1 MYRIPKTHRCNFK
14 SCIYNSKPLHDYH
27 VIIILLMGGCIMND
41 INKKGL
47 STTLLCCLIWG
58 LLPLYWALLNQVS
71 SFSVLSHRIIWSGF
85 WMFFL
90 VIATGRQQ
98 LRMDIQL
105 LRTHLTQLGLL
116 LLAAILISI
125 NWFTYIWAVT
135 NQHVLDTSLGY
146 YINPLLNVLLGI
158 LIYKERLLW
167 PQKLSIA
174 IAILG
179 VAIMTVQMGTLPI
192 VSIILAVSFSLYGA
206 VKKRLT
212 IHPFSSI
219 AFEAW
224 LVTPVALWYLAAMDT
239 TSWAFIE
246 NLTPTGLLLIGAG
259 LTTSIPLILFSY
271 GARLLPLNILGFL
284 QYLSPTM
291 GFFLAIFYFGES
303 FGTAQLIAFGCI
315 WVALVL
321 FTLSNQITTRSKLK

>member
-1 MYRIPKTHRCNFK
+1 MLRYH
-14 SCIYNSKPLHDYH
+14 HD
-27 VIIILLMGGCIMND
+27 IICLLVGGRIMND

-174 IAILG
+174 IAFLG

-192 VSIILAVSFSLYGA
+192 VSIILAVSFSIYGA

-224 LVTPVALWYLAAMDT
+224 LVTPMALWYLAVMDT

-271 GARLLPLNILGFL
+271 GAHLLPLNILGFL

-321 FTLSNQITTRSKLK
+321 FTLSNQMTTRIKIKK

>member
-1 MYRIPKTHRCNFK
+1 
-14 SCIYNSKPLHDYH
+14 
-27 VIIILLMGGCIMND
+27 MNE

-98 LRMDIQL
+98 LRMDIQI
-105 LRTHLTQLGLL
+105 LRTHLTHLGLL
-116 LLAAILISI
+116 LLADILISI

-158 LIYKERLLW
+158 LIYKESLLW

-179 VAIMTVQMGTLPI
+179 VAIMTVQLGTLPI
-192 VSIILAVSFSLYGA
+192 VSIVLAVSFSLYGA

-224 LVTPVALWYLAAMDT
+224 LVTPVALWYLTAIDT
-239 TSWAFIE
+239 TSWTFIE

-321 FTLSNQITTRSKLK
+321 FTLSNQMTTRIKIKK

>member
-1 MYRIPKTHRCNFK
+1 
-14 SCIYNSKPLHDYH
+14 
-27 VIIILLMGGCIMND
+27 MNE

-71 SFSVLSHRIIWSGF
+71 SFSVLAHRIIWSGI

-90 VIATGRQQ
+90 IVITGRQQ
-98 LRMDIQL
+98 LRIDIHY
-105 LRTHLTQLGLL
+105 LRDHLTQLGLL
-116 LLAAILISI
+116 VLAAILISI

-146 YINPLLNVLLGI
+146 YINPLFNVLLGI
-158 LIYKERLLW
+158 IIYKETLLW
-167 PQKLSIA
+167 PQKLSIV
-174 IAILG
+174 IALLG
-179 VAIMTVQMGTLPI
+179 ITLMTYELGTLPI
-192 VSIILAVSFSLYGA
+192 ISIVLALSFGLYGA
-206 VKKRLT
+206 VKKRLA

-224 LVTPVALWYLAAMDT
+224 LVTPIALWYVLTVDT
-239 TSWAFIE
+239 TSWAFIK
-246 NLTPTGLLLIGAG
+246 NITPTGLLLVGAG
-259 LTTSIPLILFSY
+259 LTTSVPLILFSY
-271 GARLLPLNILGFL
+271 GARLLPLNVLGFL

-303 FGTAQLIAFGCI
+303 FGVAQLVAFGCI
-315 WVALVL
+315 WVALIL
-321 FTLSNQITTRSKLK
+321 FSLSNQITTRIKIKK

>member
-1 MYRIPKTHRCNFK
+1 
-14 SCIYNSKPLHDYH
+14 
-27 VIIILLMGGCIMND
+27 MND

-71 SFSVLSHRIIWSGF
+71 SFSVLSHRIIWSGV

-90 VIATGRQQ
+90 IIITGRQQ
-98 LRMDIQL
+98 LRIDIHY
-105 LRTHLTQLGLL
+105 LRTNLTQLGLL
-116 LLAAILISI
+116 LLAAMLISI

-158 LIYKERLLW
+158 VIYKETLLW
-167 PQKLSIA
+167 SQKLSIA
-174 IAILG
+174 IAVLG
-179 VAIMTVQMGTLPI
+179 VSIMTYELGSLPI
-192 VSIILAVSFSLYGA
+192 ISIVLAVTFSLYGA
-206 VKKRLT
+206 IKKHLT

-219 AFEAW
+219 AMEAW
-224 LVTPVALWYLAAMDT
+224 LITPIALWYVLTVDT
-239 TSWAFIE
+239 TSWSFIE
-246 NLTPTGLLLIGAG
+246 NMTPTGLLLVASG
-259 LTTSIPLILFSY
+259 LTTSVPLILFSY
-271 GARLLPLNILGFL
+271 GARLLPLNVLGFL

-303 FGTAQLIAFGCI
+303 FGTAQLTAFGCI

-321 FTLSNQITTRSKLK
+321 FSLSNRITTRISLKK

>member
-1 MYRIPKTHRCNFK
+1 
-14 SCIYNSKPLHDYH
+14 
-27 VIIILLMGGCIMND
+27 MND

-71 SFSVLSHRIIWSGF
+71 SFSVLSHRIIWSGV

-90 VIATGRQQ
+90 VIITGRQQ
-98 LRMDIQL
+98 LRIDIHY
-105 LRTHLTQLGLL
+105 LRTNLTQLGLL
-116 LLAAILISI
+116 LLAAMLISI

-158 LIYKERLLW
+158 VIYKETLLW
-167 PQKLSIA
+167 SQKLSIA
-174 IAILG
+174 IAVLG
-179 VAIMTVQMGTLPI
+179 VSIMTYELGSLPI
-192 VSIILAVSFSLYGA
+192 ISIVLAVTFSLYGA
-206 VKKRLT
+206 IKKRLT

-224 LVTPVALWYLAAMDT
+224 LITPIALWYVLTVDT
-239 TSWAFIE
+239 TSWSFIE
-246 NLTPTGLLLIGAG
+246 NMTPTGLLLVCSG
-259 LTTSIPLILFSY
+259 LTTSVPLILFSY
-271 GARLLPLNILGFL
+271 GARLLPLNVLGFL

-303 FGTAQLIAFGCI
+303 FGTAQLTAFGCI

-321 FTLSNQITTRSKLK
+321 FSLSKRITTIRKM

>member
-1 MYRIPKTHRCNFK
+1 
-14 SCIYNSKPLHDYH
+14 
-27 VIIILLMGGCIMND
+27 MND

-47 STTLLCCLIWG
+47 SATLLCCLIWG

-71 SFSVLSHRIIWSGF
+71 SFSVLSHRIIWSGV

-90 VIATGRQQ
+90 VIITGRQQ
-98 LRMDIQL
+98 LRIDIHY
-105 LRTHLTQLGLL
+105 LRTNLTQLGLL
-116 LLAAILISI
+116 LLAAMLISI

-158 LIYKERLLW
+158 VIYKETLLW
-167 PQKLSIA
+167 SQKISIA
-174 IAILG
+174 IAVLG
-179 VAIMTVQMGTLPI
+179 VSIMTYELGSLPI
-192 VSIILAVSFSLYGA
+192 ISIVLAVTFSLYGA
-206 VKKRLT
+206 IKKRLT

-219 AFEAW
+219 AMEAW
-224 LVTPVALWYLAAMDT
+224 LITPIALWYVLTVDT
-239 TSWAFIE
+239 TSWPFIE
-246 NLTPTGLLLIGAG
+246 TMTPTGLLLVCSG
-259 LTTSIPLILFSY
+259 LTTSVPLILFSY
-271 GARLLPLNILGFL
+271 GARLLPLNVLGFL

-321 FTLSNQITTRSKLK
+321 FSLSNRITTIRKI

>member
-1 MYRIPKTHRCNFK
+1 
-14 SCIYNSKPLHDYH
+14 
-27 VIIILLMGGCIMND
+27 MNE

-71 SFSVLSHRIIWSGF
+71 SFSVLAHRIIWSGI

-90 VIATGRQQ
+90 IVITGRQQ
-98 LRMDIQL
+98 LRIDIHY
-105 LRTHLTQLGLL
+105 LRDNLTQLGLL
-116 LLAAILISI
+116 VLAAVLISI

-146 YINPLLNVLLGI
+146 YINPLVNVLLGI
-158 LIYKERLLW
+158 IIYKETLLW
-167 PQKLSIA
+167 PQKLSIV
-174 IAILG
+174 IALLG
-179 VAIMTVQMGTLPI
+179 ITLMTYELGTLPI
-192 VSIILAVSFSLYGA
+192 ISIVLALSFGLYGA
-206 VKKRLT
+206 VKKRLA

-224 LVTPVALWYLAAMDT
+224 LVTPIALWYVLTVDT
-239 TSWAFIE
+239 TSWAFIK
-246 NLTPTGLLLIGAG
+246 NITPTGLLLVGAG
-259 LTTSIPLILFSY
+259 LTTSVPLILFSY
-271 GARLLPLNILGFL
+271 GARLLPLNVLGFL

-303 FGTAQLIAFGCI
+303 FGVAQLIAFGCI
-315 WVALVL
+315 WVALIL
-321 FTLSNQITTRSKLK
+321 FSLSNQITTRIKIKK

>member
-1 MYRIPKTHRCNFK
+1 MEHT
-14 SCIYNSKPLHDYH
+14 S
-27 VIIILLMGGCIMND
+27 
-41 INKKGL
+41 KKGL
-47 STTLLCCLIWG
+47 ITALSCYIIWG
-58 LLPLYWALLNQVS
+58 LLPLYWALLNHVS
-71 SFSVLSHRIIWSGF
+71 PYNILAQRIIWSGVCMAIVVF
-85 WMFFL
+85 GLHFKQFKK
-90 VIATGRQQ
+90 
-98 LRMDIQL
+98 DFQL
-105 LRTHLTQLGLL
+105 LKEQRSQLFLL
-116 LLAAILISI
+116 LIAAVIISV

-158 LIYKERLLW
+158 LIYKESLLW

-179 VAIMTVQMGTLPI
+179 VAIMTVQLGTLPI
-192 VSIILAVSFSLYGA
+192 VSIVLAVSFSLYGA

-224 LVTPVALWYLAAMDT
+224 LVTPVALWYLTAMDT
-239 TSWAFIE
+239 TSWTFIE

-321 FTLSNQITTRSKLK
+321 FTLSNQMTTRIKIKK

>member
-1 MYRIPKTHRCNFK
+1 
-14 SCIYNSKPLHDYH
+14 
-27 VIIILLMGGCIMND
+27 MNE

-90 VIATGRQQ
+90 VIATGCQQ
-98 LRMDIQL
+98 LRIDIQH
-105 LRTHLTQLGLL
+105 LRAHLSQFGLL
-116 LLAAILISI
+116 LLAAVLISI

-158 LIYKERLLW
+158 LIYKESLLW

-179 VAIMTVQMGTLPI
+179 VAIMTVQLGTLPI
-192 VSIILAVSFSLYGA
+192 VSIVLAVSFSLYGA

-224 LVTPVALWYLAAMDT
+224 LVTPVALWYLTAIDT
-239 TSWAFIE
+239 TSWTFIE

-321 FTLSNQITTRSKLK
+321 FTLSNQMTTRIKIKK

>member
-1 MYRIPKTHRCNFK
+1 
-14 SCIYNSKPLHDYH
+14 
-27 VIIILLMGGCIMND
+27 MNE

-85 WMFFL
+85 WML
-90 VIATGRQQ
+90 ILIIVTGRQQ
-98 LRMDIQL
+98 LRIDIQH
-105 LRTHLTQLGLL
+105 LRAHLSQFGLL
-116 LLAAILISI
+116 LLAAVLISI

-158 LIYKERLLW
+158 LIYKESLLW

-174 IAILG
+174 IAFLG
-179 VAIMTVQMGTLPI
+179 VAIMTIQLGTLPI

-224 LVTPVALWYLAAMDT
+224 LVTPIALWYLAAIDT
-239 TSWAFIE
+239 TSWTFIE

-321 FTLSNQITTRSKLK
+321 FTLSNQMTTRIKIKE

>member
-1 MYRIPKTHRCNFK
+1 
-14 SCIYNSKPLHDYH
+14 
-27 VIIILLMGGCIMND
+27 MND

-47 STTLLCCLIWG
+47 SSTLLCCLIWG

-71 SFSVLSHRIIWSGF
+71 SFSVLSHRIIWSGV

-90 VIATGRQQ
+90 VIITGRQQ
-98 LRMDIQL
+98 LRIDIHY
-105 LRTHLTQLGLL
+105 LRTNLTQLGLL
-116 LLAAILISI
+116 LLAAMLISI

-158 LIYKERLLW
+158 VIYKEALLW
-167 PQKLSIA
+167 SQKLSIA
-174 IAILG
+174 IAVLG
-179 VAIMTVQMGTLPI
+179 VSIMTYELGSLPI
-192 VSIILAVSFSLYGA
+192 ISIVLAVTFSLYGA
-206 VKKRLT
+206 IKKRLT

-219 AFEAW
+219 AMEAW
-224 LVTPVALWYLAAMDT
+224 LITPIALWYVLTVDT
-239 TSWAFIE
+239 TSWSFIE
-246 NLTPTGLLLIGAG
+246 TMTPTGLLLVCSG
-259 LTTSIPLILFSY
+259 LTTSVPLILFSY
-271 GARLLPLNILGFL
+271 GARLLPLNVLGFL

-321 FTLSNQITTRSKLK
+321 FSLSNRITTIRKI

>member
-1 MYRIPKTHRCNFK
+1 MDVIFE
-14 SCIYNSKPLHDYH
+14 NSLSYLKLLRYHHD
-27 VIIILLMGGCIMND
+27 IICLLVGGRIMND

-58 LLPLYWALLNQVS
+58 LLPLYWALLNQIS
-71 SFSVLSHRIIWSGF
+71 SFSVLSHRIIWPGF
-85 WMFFL
+85 WML
-90 VIATGRQQ
+90 ILIIATGRQQ
-98 LRMDIQL
+98 LRIDIQY
-105 LRTHLTQLGLL
+105 LRAHLTQFGLL

-224 LVTPVALWYLAAMDT
+224 LVTPVALWYLATMDT
-239 TSWAFIE
+239 TSWTFIE

-321 FTLSNQITTRSKLK
+321 FSLSNRIPSARKRN

>member
-1 MYRIPKTHRCNFK
+1 
-14 SCIYNSKPLHDYH
+14 
-27 VIIILLMGGCIMND
+27 MNE

-98 LRMDIQL
+98 LRMDIQI

-158 LIYKERLLW
+158 LIYKESLLW

-179 VAIMTVQMGTLPI
+179 VAIMTVQLGTLPI
-192 VSIILAVSFSLYGA
+192 VSIVLAVSFSLYGA

-224 LVTPVALWYLAAMDT
+224 LITPIALWYLAAIDT
-239 TSWAFIE
+239 TSWTFIE

-321 FTLSNQITTRSKLK
+321 FTLSNQMTTHIKIKK

>member
-1 MYRIPKTHRCNFK
+1 M
-14 SCIYNSKPLHDYH
+14 L
-27 VIIILLMGGCIMND
+27 VLII
-41 INKKGL
+41 
-47 STTLLCCLIWG
+47 
-58 LLPLYWALLNQVS
+58 V
-71 SFSVLSHRIIWSGF
+71 
-85 WMFFL
+85 
-90 VIATGRQQ
+90 TGRQQ
-98 LRMDIQL
+98 LRIDIQH
-105 LRTHLTQLGLL
+105 LRAHLSQFGLL
-116 LLAAILISI
+116 LLAAVLISI

-158 LIYKERLLW
+158 LIYKESLLW

-179 VAIMTVQMGTLPI
+179 VAIMTVQLGTLPI
-192 VSIILAVSFSLYGA
+192 VSIVLAVSFSLYGA

-224 LVTPVALWYLAAMDT
+224 LITPIALWYLTAIDT
-239 TSWAFIE
+239 TSWTFIE
-246 NLTPTGLLLIGAG
+246 NLTPTGLLL
-259 LTTSIPLILFSY
+259 
-271 GARLLPLNILGFL
+271 GFL
-284 QYLSPTM
+284 HYLSPTM

-315 WVALVL
+315 WVALIL
-321 FTLSNQITTRSKLK
+321 FTLSNQMTTRIKIKK

>member
-1 MYRIPKTHRCNFK
+1 
-14 SCIYNSKPLHDYH
+14 
-27 VIIILLMGGCIMND
+27 MNE

-58 LLPLYWALLNQVS
+58 LLPLYWALLNQIS

-90 VIATGRQQ
+90 VIATGREQ
-98 LRMDIQL
+98 LRIDIQH

-116 LLAAILISI
+116 LLAAVLISI

-158 LIYKERLLW
+158 LIYKETLLW

-174 IAILG
+174 IAVLG
-179 VAIMTVQMGTLPI
+179 VSIMTFQMGTLPI

-224 LVTPVALWYLAAMDT
+224 LVTPVALWYLAAVDT
-239 TSWAFIE
+239 TSWAFID

-303 FGTAQLIAFGCI
+303 FGTAQLIAFVCI

-321 FTLSNQITTRSKLK
+321 FSLSNRIPSARKRS

>member
-1 MYRIPKTHRCNFK
+1 
-14 SCIYNSKPLHDYH
+14 
-27 VIIILLMGGCIMND
+27 MNE

-98 LRMDIQL
+98 LRMDIQH
-105 LRTHLTQLGLL
+105 LRAHLSQFGLL
-116 LLAAILISI
+116 LLAAVLISI

-146 YINPLLNVLLGI
+146 YIIPLLNVLLGI
-158 LIYKERLLW
+158 LIYKESLLW

-174 IAILG
+174 IVILG
-179 VAIMTVQMGTLPI
+179 VAIMTVQLGTLPI
-192 VSIILAVSFSLYGA
+192 VSIVLAVSFSLYGA

-224 LVTPVALWYLAAMDT
+224 LVTPVALWYLTAMDT
-239 TSWAFIE
+239 TSWTFIE

-321 FTLSNQITTRSKLK
+321 FTLSNQMTTRIKIKK

>member
-1 MYRIPKTHRCNFK
+1 
-14 SCIYNSKPLHDYH
+14 
-27 VIIILLMGGCIMND
+27 MNE

-85 WMFFL
+85 WMSFL
-90 VIATGRQQ
+90 VIATRRQQ

-158 LIYKERLLW
+158 LIYKESLLW

-179 VAIMTVQMGTLPI
+179 VAIMTVQLGTLPI
-192 VSIILAVSFSLYGA
+192 VSIVLAVSFSLYGA

-224 LVTPVALWYLAAMDT
+224 LITPIALWYLTAIDT
-239 TSWAFIE
+239 TSWTFIE
-246 NLTPTGLLLIGAG
+246 NLTPIGLLLIGAG

-321 FTLSNQITTRSKLK
+321 FTLSNQMTTRIKIKK

>member
-1 MYRIPKTHRCNFK
+1 
-14 SCIYNSKPLHDYH
+14 
-27 VIIILLMGGCIMND
+27 MND

-158 LIYKERLLW
+158 LIYKERLQW

-174 IAILG
+174 IAFLG

-224 LVTPVALWYLAAMDT
+224 LVTPVALWYLAIMDT
-239 TSWAFIE
+239 SSWAFIE
-246 NLTPTGLLLIGAG
+246 NLMPTGLLLIGAG

-315 WVALVL
+315 WLALVL
-321 FTLSNQITTRSKLK
+321 FTLSNQMKTRIKIKK

>member
-1 MYRIPKTHRCNFK
+1 MHAITKTHRYNFK
-14 SCIYNSKPLHDYH
+14 YSIYKSTPLHNHH
-27 VIIILLMGGCIMND
+27 VIIILRVGGRIMNE

-58 LLPLYWALLNQVS
+58 LLPLYWALLDQVS

-98 LRMDIQL
+98 LRMDIHH

-116 LLAAILISI
+116 LLAAVLISV

-158 LIYKERLLW
+158 LIYKETLLW

-174 IAILG
+174 IAVLG
-179 VAIMTVQMGTLPI
+179 VSIMTFQMGTLPI

-224 LVTPVALWYLAAMDT
+224 LVTPVALWYLAAVDT

-321 FTLSNQITTRSKLK
+321 FSLSNRIPSARKRS

>member
-1 MYRIPKTHRCNFK
+1 
-14 SCIYNSKPLHDYH
+14 
-27 VIIILLMGGCIMND
+27 MND

-47 STTLLCCLIWG
+47 SATLLCCLIWG

-71 SFSVLSHRIIWSGF
+71 SFSVLSHRIIWSGV

-90 VIATGRQQ
+90 VIITGRQQ
-98 LRMDIQL
+98 LRIDIHY
-105 LRTHLTQLGLL
+105 LRTNLTQLGLL
-116 LLAAILISI
+116 LLAAMLISI

-158 LIYKERLLW
+158 VIYKETLLW
-167 PQKLSIA
+167 SQKLSIA
-174 IAILG
+174 IAVLG
-179 VAIMTVQMGTLPI
+179 VSIMTYELGSLPI
-192 VSIILAVSFSLYGA
+192 ISIVLAVTFSLYGA
-206 VKKRLT
+206 IKKRLT

-219 AFEAW
+219 AMEAW
-224 LVTPVALWYLAAMDT
+224 LITPIALWYVLTVDT
-239 TSWAFIE
+239 TSWPFIE
-246 NLTPTGLLLIGAG
+246 TMTPTGLLLVCSG
-259 LTTSIPLILFSY
+259 LTTSVPLILFSY
-271 GARLLPLNILGFL
+271 GARLLPLNVLGFL

-321 FTLSNQITTRSKLK
+321 FSLSNRITTIRKM

>member
-1 MYRIPKTHRCNFK
+1 
-14 SCIYNSKPLHDYH
+14 
-27 VIIILLMGGCIMND
+27 MNE

-85 WMFFL
+85 WML
-90 VIATGRQQ
+90 ILILIIVTGRQQ
-98 LRMDIQL
+98 LRIDIQH
-105 LRTHLTQLGLL
+105 LRAHLSQFGLL
-116 LLAAILISI
+116 LLAAVLISI

-158 LIYKERLLW
+158 LIYKESLLW

-179 VAIMTVQMGTLPI
+179 VAIMTVQLGTLPI
-192 VSIILAVSFSLYGA
+192 VSIVLAVSFSLYGA

-224 LVTPVALWYLAAMDT
+224 LITPIALWYLAAIDT

-271 GARLLPLNILGFL
+271 GARLLPLNVLGFL

-321 FTLSNQITTRSKLK
+321 FTLSNQMTTRIKIKK

>member
-1 MYRIPKTHRCNFK
+1 
-14 SCIYNSKPLHDYH
+14 
-27 VIIILLMGGCIMND
+27 MNE

-98 LRMDIQL
+98 LRMDIQI

-158 LIYKERLLW
+158 LIYKESLLW

-179 VAIMTVQMGTLPI
+179 VAIMTVQLGTLPI
-192 VSIILAVSFSLYGA
+192 VSIVLAVSFSLYGA

-224 LVTPVALWYLAAMDT
+224 LVTPIALWYLAAIDT
-239 TSWAFIE
+239 TSWTFIE

-321 FTLSNQITTRSKLK
+321 FTLSNQMTTHIKIKK